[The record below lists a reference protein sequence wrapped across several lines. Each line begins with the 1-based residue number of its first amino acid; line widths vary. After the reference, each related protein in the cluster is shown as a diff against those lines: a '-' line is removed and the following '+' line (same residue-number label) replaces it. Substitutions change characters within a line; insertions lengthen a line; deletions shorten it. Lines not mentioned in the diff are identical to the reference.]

1 MGLKQDLID
10 AKTKALDESLQE
22 SIDHDTSVGS
32 LIEREAEY
40 TKEAIVNFLTQVD
53 FTITQLKAPVIIEDL
68 KTPDQGINIKLE
80 TLLGDKA
87 PILKTLKQVGGVIPG
102 ASSVVEKL
110 VDELEAS
117 IRQAVQPLLEGG
129 ANLPGL
135 NLSKDGQQGKEGGL
149 ISQGYVYIGEDPE
162 SQESFDVNDED
173 GQRDFT
179 TVKVFREDIEDLL

>member
-10 AKTKALDESLQE
+10 AKVKAAKDNGF
-22 SIDHDTSVGS
+22 SITETGPGS
-32 LIEREAEY
+32 FIEREAEY
-40 TKEAIVNFLTQVD
+40 TKEAIVNFLTSAN
-53 FTITQLKAPVIIEDL
+53 FTITELKAPVVVEDL

-102 ASSVVEKL
+102 AGQVVEKL

-117 IRQAVQPLLEGG
+117 IRQTVQPLLEGG

-179 TVKVFREDIEDLL
+179 EVKLFREDIEDLL

>member
-1 MGLKQDLID
+1 MGLKDDLLD
-10 AKTKALDESLQE
+10 AILQASADSGQE
-22 SIDHDTSVGS
+22 EPPDLSDGTFP
-32 LIEREAEY
+32 ERLAHYQTEAIAKFLTEAE
-40 TKEAIVNFLTQVD
+40 
-53 FTITQLKAPVIIEDL
+53 FTITKLRAPVVVEEL
-68 KTPDQGINIKLE
+68 KTPDQGINVKLE

-87 PILKTLKQVGGVIPG
+87 PILKTLKQLGNVIPG
-102 ASSVVEKL
+102 AGQIVNKL
-110 VDELEAS
+110 VDELEGS
-117 IRQAVQPLLEGG
+117 IRQAVQPLLKGG

-179 TVKVFREDIEDLL
+179 TVKLIREDIEDLL